1 MRRKYKKQN
10 LCFFPDGDE
19 IFGSLGELFVG
30 APGGVGFAF
39 GNVVERPD
47 GVFEAFRE
55 LGVLFCVFGEK
66 WLKRGFQEDL
76 EGVDESVEFFVA
88 VAGHVAA
95 GGGEKD
101 SFEALLEFLVLG
113 ELFFEGHLAV
123 DEVGCK
129 GVGRHVDEFYS
140 GVGRHMFDVF
150 VGRDEEEHAGTGV
163 DLFAERDGFL
173 SVG

>member
-1 MRRKYKKQN
+1 M
-10 LCFFPDGDE
+10 GDE
-19 IFGSLGELFVG
+19 SFGSLGELFVG
-30 APGGVGFAF
+30 APGGVEFSF
-39 GNVVERPD
+39 GYAVERLD
-47 GVFEAFRE
+47 GVFSAFRE
-55 LGVLFCVFGEK
+55 FGVLFCVFGEK

-123 DEVGCK
+123 DKVGGK
-129 GVGRHVDEFYS
+129 SAGRHADEFHS
-140 GVGRHMFDVF
+140 SVGLHVFDVLI
-150 VGRDEEEHAGTGV
+150 GRDEEEHAGTGV

>member
-1 MRRKYKKQN
+1 MRRKYEKQN

-19 IFGSLGELFVG
+19 VFGSLGELFVG
-30 APGGVGFAF
+30 APGGVEFSF
-39 GNVVERPD
+39 GYAVERLD
-47 GVFEAFRE
+47 GVFSAFRE
-55 LGVLFCVFGEK
+55 FGVLFCVFGEK

-76 EGVDESVEFFVA
+76 EGVDKTVELFVA

-113 ELFFEGHLAV
+113 ELFFEDHLAV

-129 GVGRHVDEFYS
+129 SVGRHVDEFYS